1 MALCAS
7 SDNIPEVGD
16 TVKALQLSDDGE
28 VLWTFF
34 NSGKVLYT
42 HISDIVGRSYNLLN
56 LIHTHQNFKGWGT
69 ILLFSILN

>member
-42 HISDIVGRSYNLLN
+42 HISDTEKALKNNKHLLLTKKQEN
-56 LIHTHQNFKGWGT
+56 QLWKEVTTH
-69 ILLFSILN
+69 

>member
-42 HISDIVGRSYNLLN
+42 HISDNKEALKKNKHLL
-56 LIHTHQNFKGWGT
+56 LTEKQEKQLWEEVT
-69 ILLFSILN
+69 TY